1 MIVAAKALYK
11 ERYLIFYDSEEI
23 PEDGTEVIVN
33 FERRPKTSAFSLRNS
48 WAKYFPKEID
58 LDGQLKDIRK
68 EWEHEMEEV
77 SE

>member
-1 MIVAAKALYK
+1 MIVTAKAIYK
-11 ERYLIFYDSEEI
+11 ARRLIFYDSEEI

-33 FERRPKTSAFSLRNS
+33 FEKRPKTSAFSLRNT

-68 EWEHEMEEV
+68 EWEQELEEI